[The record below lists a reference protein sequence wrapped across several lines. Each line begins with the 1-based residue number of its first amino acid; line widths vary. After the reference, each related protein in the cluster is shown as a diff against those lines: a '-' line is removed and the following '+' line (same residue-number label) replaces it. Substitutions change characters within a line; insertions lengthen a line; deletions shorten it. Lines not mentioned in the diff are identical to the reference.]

1 MSLLKH
7 LCRSAR
13 TREYFLLSRALTHS
27 YLILL
32 LTSSQ
37 LGPRGSVLYR
47 VPQVIL
53 IAAKAENRCS
63 T

>member
-7 LCRSAR
+7 LCRSAL
-13 TREYFLLSRALTHS
+13 TREYFLLSRALSHS

-32 LTSSQ
+32 LTLCQ

-47 VPQVIL
+47 FPQVIL
-53 IAAKAENRCS
+53 MCS
-63 T
+63 QG